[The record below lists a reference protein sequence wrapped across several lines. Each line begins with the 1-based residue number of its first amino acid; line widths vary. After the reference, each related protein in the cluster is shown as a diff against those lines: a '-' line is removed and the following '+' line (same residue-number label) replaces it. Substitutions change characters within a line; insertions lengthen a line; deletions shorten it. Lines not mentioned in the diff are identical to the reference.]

1 VAGSDVLAPLL
12 AAPTRSAIL
21 TDFDGTLAPVVDD
34 PGAATGLPGTVEL
47 LGALTTRY
55 AVVAVVSGRPVSFLL
70 DRLGPGLRLSGL
82 YGLEERTAG
91 GELVQAAAALA
102 WAPVVEAAVGR
113 ATSGLGGLVEAKGA
127 SFTLHFRTAPEREA
141 EVRAWATTEAE
152 RSGLVVRAAKASVE
166 LHPPVA
172 ADKGTVVAALAS
184 GLDAVCFLGDDVGD
198 LPAFDALDR
207 LAESGV
213 HAVRVGVRTEEAPAE
228 LLARADLVVDGPEGA
243 HALLRRLA
251 EA

>member
-1 VAGSDVLAPLL
+1 MAGPDVLAPLL
-12 AAPTRSAIL
+12 AAPARSAIL

-34 PGAATGLPGTVEL
+34 PGAATGLPGTVEV
-47 LGALTTRY
+47 LGALTARY

-91 GELVQAAAALA
+91 GEHVRAPAAVA
-102 WAPVVEAAVGR
+102 WEPVVEAAVAR
-113 ATSGLGGLVEAKGA
+113 ASSALGSLVEAKGA
-127 SFTLHFRTAPEREA
+127 SLTLHFRTAPEREA
-141 EVRAWATTEAE
+141 EVRAWAATEAE
-152 RSGLVVRAAKASVE
+152 HSGLVVRAAKASVE

-172 ADKGTVVAALAS
+172 TDKGTVVTALAD

-198 LPAFDALDR
+198 LPAFEALDR
-207 LAESGV
+207 LAEAGT

-243 HALLRRLA
+243 LAVLRHLA
-251 EA
+251 GG